1 MAAIQIRKAAAAD
14 AAAMARL
21 LVESADAQGARD
33 SVCVDETILL
43 REGFGASPR
52 FHALIAEADGLIVGL
67 AVYLFTFSTWTSVNG
82 VHLEDLYVLPE
93 WRRHGVAQALM
104 VRLAEIAV
112 AEGCRR
118 LHWFV
123 LKSNARARR
132 FYESLGAGVADD
144 WSIMQIDPKRLTT

>member
-1 MAAIQIRKAAAAD
+1 VTAIQIRKAAAAD
-14 AAAMARL
+14 VAAMARL

-33 SVCVDETILL
+33 SVCVDDTILL
-43 REGFGASPR
+43 REGFGAPR
-52 FHALIAEADGLIVGL
+52 FHALVAEADGLIVGL
-67 AVYLFTFSTWTSVNG
+67 AIYLFTFSTWTSVNG

-118 LHWFV
+118 FHWFV
-123 LKSNARARR
+123 LKSNAGARR
-132 FYESLGAGVADD
+132 FYGSLGAGVAED